1 MSDGQTVEE
10 EKGCQN
16 KNFDKLVLRVL
27 FRQLALKF
35 NHVSLVKLKKS
46 PVGLGSF
53 VESTALEQ

>member
-1 MSDGQTVEE
+1 MSDGQTVGE

-35 NHVSLVKLKKS
+35 NHGSLVKLKKS
-46 PVGLGSF
+46 PGGLGSF